1 MLIVGN
7 IVALIASLLMVYS
20 GIIKEKKKILYVQSI
35 QIALFVVSNIV
46 LGGISGA
53 IINAVSFV
61 RNILCYKNKLGL
73 PAKIII
79 TVVSIGLVLY
89 FNNLG
94 WIGWLPLISTTLYV
108 WFTTIKDVVKFKIL
122 MIITLILWIIYDFSI
137 GSYTSSIFDAF
148 TIVTNVI
155 AIFKIK
161 KKSVKQEE

>member
-35 QIALFVVSNIV
+35 QIALFVVSNLV

-73 PAKIII
+73 LAKIII

-108 WFTTIKDVVKFKIL
+108 WFMTIKDVVKFKIL

-148 TIVTNVI
+148 TIVTNII
-155 AIFKIK
+155 AIIRIK
-161 KKSVKQEE
+161 NNKVVLI

>member
-1 MLIVGN
+1 MLVVGN
-7 IVALIASLLMVYS
+7 IIALIASLLMVYS
-20 GIIKEKKKILYVQSI
+20 GIIKDKKKILYVQSI

-73 PAKIII
+73 SAKIII
-79 TVVSIGLVLY
+79 TVVSIGLVIY

-94 WIGWLPLISTTLYV
+94 WIGYLPLISTLLYV
-108 WFTTIKDVVKFKIL
+108 WFMTIKDVVKFKIL
-122 MIITLILWIIYDFSI
+122 MIVTLILWIIYDFSI

-155 AIFKIK
+155 AIIRIK
-161 KKSVKQEE
+161 EI